1 MNNYL
6 IMISSSIS
14 SSSKKITNG
23 FAEESWTL
31 PGQLIREV
39 MEDET
44 CMALPKLKEM
54 NNGSHHHHHHQITN
68 PKQFYVSMKSLDTQ
82 KEYMHP
88 QPFNTLQGYNI
99 YFLNCYLLEEYDT
112 LVSQALFP
120 TLKEPG
126 SNGVGPVSVEEFQL
140 RNGARFQIIAVVA
153 PEVEQGNIC
162 VHVNSPLMPVS
173 VEAFNTMHPRGRQKG
188 TCMLNFGVLG
198 LLENAY
204 DDGGTSTSSLIEI
217 ETEAGTNAYVHGGP
231 ATNVNTED
239 DVLVALLTHGASAV
253 APMGGKRARLT
264 GMAKMFEIER
274 TAGSISLPL
283 VLRHLHWLQFSLDDD
298 ANVPYRIM
306 APNKFAYAVHMPNVC
321 GWEIY
326 YSVNMKATYHELV
339 NLFTQTR
346 MRLPLQS
353 NNLMGIT
360 TTTSNNQMTKPK
372 AWQVGNKATE
382 RHIGFFMEKLEA
394 SIAACKPGL
403 GPMPIDSPETW
414 PEQDF
419 FKRMQIVG
427 LQNIK
432 KNLVNRTQVLSEYMA
447 IEKAKPLLQFLSSFY
462 ERFGSRTH
470 QSQIVNTTT
479 PFSVEDILLL
489 AHKAC
494 MGCAIALWDRLPG
507 GHPMDSKRRANEFI
521 TLIKTD
527 LKDCGFSIDYEML
540 PILFKCCM
548 NRPVLQWWEVGQE
561 HIRAQN
567 VPSSVQISGSVLN
580 IACICTTF
588 LYHSKRL
595 SSYFPQVLFPE
606 YANGSWKRL
615 VDEACDAKPDLHKAR
630 ELFKVLQTIDN
641 KRYKDSMPFRRKLE
655 YCAAVGFAMLMGINS
670 DGETVFDLKAM

>member
-1 MNNYL
+1 
-6 IMISSSIS
+6 
-14 SSSKKITNG
+14 
-23 FAEESWTL
+23 
-31 PGQLIREV
+31 
-39 MEDET
+39 
-44 CMALPKLKEM
+44 
-54 NNGSHHHHHHQITN
+54 
-68 PKQFYVSMKSLDTQ
+68 MKSLDTQ
-82 KEYMHP
+82 REYMHP
-88 QPFNTLQGYNI
+88 QPFSTLQGYNI

-112 LVSQALFP
+112 LVSQSLFP

-153 PEVEQGNIC
+153 PEIDQGNIC
-162 VHVNSPLMPVS
+162 VHVSSPLMPVS
-173 VEAFNTMHPRGRQKG
+173 VEAFNTMHPRGHQKG

-204 DDGGTSTSSLIEI
+204 GDGDSIEI
-217 ETEAGTNAYVHGGP
+217 ETEAGTNAYVNGGP
-231 ATNVNTED
+231 ATNASTED
-239 DVLVALLTHGASAV
+239 DVLVALLTHGGSAV
-253 APMGGKRARLT
+253 APMGGRRAKLT

-274 TAGSISLPL
+274 TAGSVSLPL
-283 VLRHLHWLQFSLDDD
+283 VLRHLHWLQFSLDDE
-298 ANVPYRIM
+298 ANVPYRIV

-326 YSVNMKATYHELV
+326 YAVNMKATYHELV

-346 MRLPLQS
+346 IRLPLLSQS
-353 NNLMGIT
+353 NGSLIF
-360 TTTSNNQMTKPK
+360 NQQVVSSTNSKPK
-372 AWQVGNKATE
+372 AWQVGSKSTE

-394 SIAACKPGL
+394 SISSCKPGL
-403 GPMPIDSPETW
+403 GPMPIESPDSW

-470 QSQIVNTTT
+470 QSQILDNSMS
-479 PFSVEDILLL
+479 PFSVEDMLLL

-507 GHPMDSKRRANEFI
+507 GHPIDSKRRANEFI
-521 TLIKTD
+521 TLLKTD

-548 NRPVLQWWEVGQE
+548 NRPVLQWWEVAQE
-561 HIRAQN
+561 HVRVQN
-567 VPSSVQISGSVLN
+567 APSSVQISGSVLN

-595 SSYFPQVLFPE
+595 SSYFPQVLFPD
-606 YANGSWKRL
+606 YANTSWKRL
-615 VDEACDAKPDLHKAR
+615 VDEACDAKPDLNKAR
-630 ELFKVLQTIDN
+630 EMFKVLQTIDN

-655 YCAAVGFAMLMGINS
+655 YCAAVGFAMLMGH
-670 DGETVFDLKAM
+670 DGESTSTTFDLKAM